1 MAPQAQSNGRWK
13 FFGMMLIRYLIFNFE
28 M

>member
-13 FFGMMLIRYLIFNFE
+13 CFGMMLIRYLIFDFE
-28 M
+28 I